1 MPLSARFAR
10 VDRFARIVGVFLA
23 ALVTTAPVATA
34 QDAGFPYD
42 RELLLDANPMP
53 GSKRVPSIQV
63 SGNGSAVIDL
73 WCTSA
78 RGQFVFAG
86 DTLTII
92 IGPLDSQS
100 CTPEREAADG
110 NLVNALTQVTNWRR
124 QGQVVELIGTTSL
137 RYRLQ
142 TN

>member
-53 GSKRVPSIQV
+53 GSKRVPSIEV

-73 WCTSA
+73 WCASA
-78 RGQFVFAG
+78 RGQ
-86 DTLTII
+86 
-92 IGPLDSQS
+92 S
-100 CTPEREAADG
+100 
-110 NLVNALTQVTNWRR
+110 
-124 QGQVVELIGTTSL
+124 
-137 RYRLQ
+137 
-142 TN
+142 